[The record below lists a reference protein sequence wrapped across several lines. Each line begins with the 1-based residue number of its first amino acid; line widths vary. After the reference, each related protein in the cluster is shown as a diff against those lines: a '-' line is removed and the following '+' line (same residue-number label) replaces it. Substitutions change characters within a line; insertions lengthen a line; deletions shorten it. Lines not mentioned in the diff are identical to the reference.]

1 MTTHEPSDDH
11 GHDHGHGHGHSHVHD
26 DPAAAEAEFAAM
38 FELDWWQE
46 RYGDVEPVWSGR
58 PNVRLVEQAGDL
70 TPGTALEVGCG
81 EGADAIWLA
90 QAGWAVTA
98 VDFSQAGL
106 DRAAA
111 HAESVGADVASR
123 ITWLC
128 QDLRSWTPPSAN
140 FDLVTAH
147 YMHLPSPLRRVLFAG
162 LADAV
167 RPGGTLLIV
176 GHHPRDLATALRTPA
191 PPELMQDAMFTAEQV
206 AADLDPDAWQVEV
219 ADAAA
224 RPATSP
230 DGEQVTVHDAVLR
243 ARRHAA

>member
-1 MTTHEPSDDH
+1 MTTHRHS
-11 GHDHGHGHGHSHVHD
+11 HDHGHSHTHD

-46 RYGDVEPVWSGR
+46 RYGDVEPAWSGQ
-58 PNVRLVEQAGDL
+58 PNLRLVEQVGDL

-90 QAGWAVTA
+90 ERGWTVSA

-106 DRAAA
+106 DRARA
-111 HAESVGADVASR
+111 HAESVGADVAAR
-123 ITWLC
+123 ITWLR
-128 QDLRSWTPPSAN
+128 QDLRSWTPPTAT

-147 YMHLPSPLRRVLFAG
+147 YMHQPSPLRRVLFAA

-167 RPGGTLLIV
+167 RPGGNLLIV

-206 AADLDPDAWQVEV
+206 ASEMDPHAWRLDVVET
-219 ADAAA
+219 AA
-224 RPATSP
+224 RTVTSP

-243 ARRHAA
+243 AHRLAS